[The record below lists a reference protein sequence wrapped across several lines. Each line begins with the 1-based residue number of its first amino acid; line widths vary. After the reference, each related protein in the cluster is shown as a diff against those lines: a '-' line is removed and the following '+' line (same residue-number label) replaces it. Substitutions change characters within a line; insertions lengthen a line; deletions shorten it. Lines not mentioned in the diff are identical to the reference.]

1 MFSNLCLLGAAGTV
15 SYPMLEQFAHCFAIV
30 PASGCCLQLCLPLS
44 YNLLLNSCT
53 ASHLC
58 AAVRMQPCLLL
69 FRFDF
74 GSVCIA
80 QWLSMANSNRE
91 LSIFQ
96 C

>member
-15 SYPMLEQFAHCFAIV
+15 SYPMLEQFALCFAAV
-30 PASGCCLQLCLPLS
+30 PASVCCLQLCLPLS
-44 YNLLLNSCT
+44 CNMLLNFCT
-53 ASHLC
+53 ASQLC
-58 AAVRMQPCLLL
+58 AAIRMQPCLQP

-80 QWLSMANSNRE
+80 QWLSMANSVQE
-91 LSIFQ
+91 LPSFQ